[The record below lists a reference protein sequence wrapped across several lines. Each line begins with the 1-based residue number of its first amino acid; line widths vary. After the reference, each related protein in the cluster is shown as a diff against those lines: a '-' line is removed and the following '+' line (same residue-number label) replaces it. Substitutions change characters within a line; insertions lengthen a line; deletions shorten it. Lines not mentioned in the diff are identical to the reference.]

1 MYLLCRGHSESSF
14 LSTVRWWESQMTWLQ
29 SGKTTRSVKGYGKG
43 MRVGS
48 PLRIAPAERPSTSA
62 YFDPERPN
70 LTSTDGPAPDA
81 ELTFPAPILPF
92 PNAAADIIASFLHG
106 TGAAPRPGTG
116 PRPPNHPPPGWSV
129 SGVAR
134 ALGDMGTCR
143 VSKEMIHRAIFD
155 LLGFWV
161 CEARVRAALLESASG
176 PLRAPQTWSQV
187 FQISARYCRLLLCSA
202 RQATPYTH
210 PHGILRGHAFT
221 RPRETC
227 SMRIAWTKIEYTP
240 VL

>member
-14 LSTVRWWESQMTWLQ
+14 LSTVRWWESQVTWLQ
-29 SGKTTRSVKGYGKG
+29 SGKSTRSVKGYGKG
-43 MRVGS
+43 MRALEGS
-48 PLRIAPAERPSTSA
+48 TNA
-62 YFDPERPN
+62 
-70 LTSTDGPAPDA
+70 STDGPAPDA

-106 TGAAPRPGTG
+106 SGTAPRP
-116 PRPPNHPPPGWSV
+116 PPNHPPPGWSV

-134 ALGDMGTCR
+134 ALGDIGTCR
-143 VSKEMIHRAIFD
+143 VSKEMIHRAFFD

-187 FQISARYCRLLLCSA
+187 FRISARYCRLLLCSA
-202 RQATPYTH
+202 EAAPYTH

-221 RPRETC
+221 RPRERC